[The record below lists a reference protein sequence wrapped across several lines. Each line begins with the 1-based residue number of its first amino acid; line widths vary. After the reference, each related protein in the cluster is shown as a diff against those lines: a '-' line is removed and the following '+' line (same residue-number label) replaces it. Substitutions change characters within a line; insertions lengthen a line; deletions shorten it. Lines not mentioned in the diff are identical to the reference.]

1 MNDFDYLVFI
11 NVGKTLV
18 SNELYRILNYSY
30 DNIKKNHLNY
40 LYFQLEIYKI
50 KKQEL
55 LLQYEIINVFNTK
68 LLNKMRKFNDSFYFN
83 NMDVNSNT
91 NTVVMTL
98 CNNKPNG
105 SLNEQ
110 VILHNENKKK
120 LEILE
125 NRSLVIDHFIYITK
139 IQIKN
144 MDINITITT

>member
-1 MNDFDYLVFI
+1 MNDFDYQVFI
-11 NVGKTLV
+11 NVGKSLV

-68 LLNKMRKFNDSFYFN
+68 LLNKMRKFNDNFYFN

-120 LEILE
+120 LELLE

-139 IQIKN
+139 IQIQQL
-144 MDINITITT
+144 DC

>member
-1 MNDFDYLVFI
+1 MNDFDYLVFL

-68 LLNKMRKFNDSFYFN
+68 LLNKMRNFNDNFYFN

-120 LEILE
+120 LELLE

-139 IQIKN
+139 IQIQQL
-144 MDINITITT
+144 DC

>member
-1 MNDFDYLVFI
+1 MNDFDYHVFI
-11 NVGKTLV
+11 NVGKSLV

-55 LLQYEIINVFNTK
+55 LLQYEIITLFNTK
-68 LLNKMRKFNDSFYFN
+68 LLNKMRHFNDNFYFN

-120 LEILE
+120 LELLE

-139 IQIKN
+139 IQIQQL
-144 MDINITITT
+144 DC